1 MSFTHKTEHVDEGM
15 NLLQANLDD
24 MNPEWTS
31 AVMDR
36 LFALGA
42 NDVYW
47 VPIVMKK
54 GRPGIMLNVLV
65 AHTLV
70 EQAKQLIF
78 RETTTLG
85 LRIIPLSVHRLARTF
100 LEVETPWG
108 GVPVKLGL
116 HHGQIVQYA
125 PEFDVCDQISKE
137 HGVPL
142 KEVYDAVRY
151 AYREHVR
158 SERAEDTDK
167 EG

>member
-1 MSFTHKTEHVDEGM
+1 MAFSHKEEHVDEGM
-15 NLLQANLDD
+15 LLLQANIDD

-54 GRPGIMLNVLV
+54 GRPGIMLNVLC
-65 AHTLV
+65 ADSLA
-70 EQAKQLIF
+70 EEAKSLIF

-85 LRIIPLSVHRLARTF
+85 LRIIPLSVHRLSRAF

-108 GVPVKLGL
+108 SVPVKIGS
-116 HHGQIVQYA
+116 HNGQVVQYA
-125 PEFDVCDQISKE
+125 PEFDVCDRIAREQKI
-137 HGVPL
+137 PL

-151 AYREHVR
+151 AYKARTQ
-158 SERAEDTDK
+158 SELSD
-167 EG
+167 